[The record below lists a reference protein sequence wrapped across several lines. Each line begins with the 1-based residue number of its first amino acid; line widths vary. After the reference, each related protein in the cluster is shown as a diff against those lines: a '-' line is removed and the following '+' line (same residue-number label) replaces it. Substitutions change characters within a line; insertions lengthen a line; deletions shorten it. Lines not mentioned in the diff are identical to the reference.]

1 MPDTTTTISGEQ
13 RDALYQ
19 LVRDHLG
26 GLNDVWI
33 AMEQNKDFATA
44 ERLGREFG
52 RDFRLLDD
60 LGWGENDE
68 REAVELTMPA
78 GELAALLNRLREEAE
93 AGLTGS
99 PPERRSREEDERT
112 DRRLR
117 LVVDTCEGLLVEL
130 DVRGEEGSR

>member
-44 ERLGREFG
+44 ERLSLEFSK
-52 RDFRLLDD
+52 DFQLLED
-60 LGWGENDE
+60 LGWSEDDE
-68 REAVELTMPA
+68 RMAVALTMAA
-78 GELAALLNRLREEAE
+78 GELTQILKRLHEEAE
-93 AGLTGS
+93 AGLSGS
-99 PPERRSREEDERT
+99 PQERRSREEDEKT
-112 DRRLR
+112 DRRLQ
-117 LVVDTCEGLLVEL
+117 LAMDTCEELLVAL
-130 DVRGEEGSR
+130 DDEGRA